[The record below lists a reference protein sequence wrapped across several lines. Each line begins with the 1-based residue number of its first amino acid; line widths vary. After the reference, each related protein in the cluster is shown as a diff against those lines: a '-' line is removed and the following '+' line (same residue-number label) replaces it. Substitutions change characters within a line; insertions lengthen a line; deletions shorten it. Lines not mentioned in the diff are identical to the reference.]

1 MNLICGINPVLE
13 ALSSGSRHF
22 DRLMVVKGLRN
33 PRVSETIAKAGRL
46 GVPLRFEPREAL
58 DRLADGV
65 PHQGVI
71 AIVSPKPVMRLDELL
86 AEAHDP
92 ALLAVLDR
100 VEDPR
105 NLGAILRS
113 ADAAGADGVL
123 VPERHSA
130 GLSETVARTSAGAL
144 EHVRV
149 ARIGNVTQALGE
161 LKESGIWTIGLDAH
175 GGRRWDEI
183 DFKRP
188 LALVLGGERDG
199 LRRLVR
205 ETCDELASLPMFG
218 HVDSLNVAVAAG
230 IAFYEVIRQRGSKPS
245 RARPIPPRSHS
256 VELSIVGPDPDDVEQ
271 DPGARGVAPTGG
283 LDGEA
288 EEPQNLVRI
297 DADEDVAWAGQ
308 REAPKARQVRTGRGG
323 GDGRRRAR
331 PAGGGAKR
339 RSPKKKASARPRR
352 SDAPAPAASAAEER
366 PEANPDAPKGRR
378 KRRGRGRRGKRR

>member
-130 GLSETVARTSAGAL
+130 GL
-144 EHVRV
+144 
-149 ARIGNVTQALGE
+149 
-161 LKESGIWTIGLDAH
+161 
-175 GGRRWDEI
+175 
-183 DFKRP
+183 
-188 LALVLGGERDG
+188 
-199 LRRLVR
+199 
-205 ETCDELASLPMFG
+205 
-218 HVDSLNVAVAAG
+218 
-230 IAFYEVIRQRGSKPS
+230 
-245 RARPIPPRSHS
+245 
-256 VELSIVGPDPDDVEQ
+256 
-271 DPGARGVAPTGG
+271 
-283 LDGEA
+283 
-288 EEPQNLVRI
+288 
-297 DADEDVAWAGQ
+297 
-308 REAPKARQVRTGRGG
+308 
-323 GDGRRRAR
+323 
-331 PAGGGAKR
+331 
-339 RSPKKKASARPRR
+339 
-352 SDAPAPAASAAEER
+352 
-366 PEANPDAPKGRR
+366 
-378 KRRGRGRRGKRR
+378 

>member
-86 AEAHDP
+86 LEAHDP

-149 ARIGNVTQALGE
+149 ARIGNVTQTLSE
-161 LKESGIWTIGLDAH
+161 LKERGIWTIGLDAH

-183 DFKRP
+183 DFRRP
-188 LALVLGGERDG
+188 IALVLGGERDG

-205 ETCDELASLPMFG
+205 ETCDELATLPMFG

-230 IAFYEVIRQRGSKPS
+230 VAFYEVIRQRGSQPS
-245 RARPIPPRSHS
+245 RARPIPPRAQS
-256 VELSIVGPDPDDVEQ
+256 VELSVVGPDPDDAER
-271 DPGARGVAPTGG
+271 DPGARGGEPMGG
-283 LDGEA
+283 PEDEA
-288 EEPQNLVRI
+288 EEPRNLVRI

-308 REAPKARQVRTGRGG
+308 REAPKARQVRTGRGRGG
-323 GDGRRRAR
+323 GDGRRRPRTA
-331 PAGGGAKR
+331 GGAKR
-339 RSPKKKASARPRR
+339 RSPKKKAPARPRR
-352 SDAPAPAASAAEER
+352 SDGPVQPAPEER
-366 PEANPDAPKGRR
+366 SEGNPEAPKGRR
-378 KRRGRGRRGKRR
+378 KRRGRRGKRR